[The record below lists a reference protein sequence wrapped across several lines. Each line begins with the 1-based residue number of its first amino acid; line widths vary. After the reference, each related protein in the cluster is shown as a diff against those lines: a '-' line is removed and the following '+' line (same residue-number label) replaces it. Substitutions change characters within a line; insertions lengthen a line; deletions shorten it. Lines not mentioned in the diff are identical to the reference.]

1 MARRN
6 RKYLVSY
13 KTKDEPPR
21 NEEVTAADAA
31 CALGL
36 VLDALEDDG
45 EEPQFEW
52 VMIRS
57 AVKKAKVP
65 LPVVG
70 VVEARTLHSVD
81 AHGLETLPTGVMEAY
96 QQALAEEKAK

>member
-1 MARRN
+1 MARQN

-13 KTKDEPPR
+13 KIKWHPPCS
-21 NEEVTAADAA
+21 EEVMAEDAA

-45 EEPQFEW
+45 IEPQFEW

-57 AVKKAKVP
+57 AAAKITKKTTKRQATQPVDSAAGP
-65 LPVVG
+65 VTFTRLP
-70 VVEARTLHSVD
+70 A
-81 AHGLETLPTGVMEAY
+81 GVMEAY
-96 QQALAEEKAK
+96 QQALAEEKKQ